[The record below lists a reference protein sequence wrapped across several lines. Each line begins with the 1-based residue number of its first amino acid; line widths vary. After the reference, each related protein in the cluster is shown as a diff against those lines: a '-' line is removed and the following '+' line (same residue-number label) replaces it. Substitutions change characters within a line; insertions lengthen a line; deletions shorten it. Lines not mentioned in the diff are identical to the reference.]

1 MDSDGIVLE
10 VKGGFLV
17 GCVCGMCV
25 YEKERERERDGGD
38 QSLGS
43 KCVDN

>member
-25 YEKERERERDGGD
+25 YVRERDGGD